1 MVTKGG
7 VSLSLIHQYKY
18 SALTQNRPGGPQG
31 STQGQQ
37 QDPLEQEP
45 VPSLA
50 GLSVDEGLL
59 DEGLLLGESAV
70 AVAVAVAVAGPIAN
84 CVFVVGQYGLAVC
97 DTPTEVPTR
106 RNISEAEKLYLIGS
120 TSIC

>member
-1 MVTKGG
+1 
-7 VSLSLIHQYKY
+7 
-18 SALTQNRPGGPQG
+18 
-31 STQGQQ
+31 
-37 QDPLEQEP
+37 LEQEAG
-45 VPSLA
+45 PSLA

-70 AVAVAVAVAGPIAN
+70 AVAVAGPIAN
-84 CVFVVGQYGLAVC
+84 CVFVVGQYGLAVW